1 MELEIMTKLKS
12 VINLYTGKYIDL
24 DKYIDTIEYNEDENK
39 VIFILNYLGDDE
51 NKNRMMER
59 EIIKICKIDLGLKG
73 VKVSY
78 NVQDEEVVQ
87 INPSTKIIAVMSGKG
102 GVGKSNVAV
111 GLARSLKKLGSNVG
125 LIDADIYGY
134 SIPALTNTIAEP
146 SVTGK
151 KIKPVLSEEGIEVIS
166 AHHFLPNVENKAI
179 IWRGVKLNSLLNH
192 FVTDVMWSKNLDYI
206 VIDMPPGTG
215 DVLLNINNLF
225 EEVHALYVTTPN
237 EDAAYVAE
245 RVIQVAN
252 ELGFK
257 ELGLVENMAF
267 YEVDNKKHYIFGSGG
282 AELLAN
288 KYNLEILA
296 KIPISDDL
304 ENEYMEMASKVVK
317 NFDNKE

>member
-111 GLARSLKKLGSNVG
+111 GLARSLKKLGLNVG

-134 SIPALTNTIAEP
+134 SVPALTNTIAEP

-225 EEVHALYVTTPN
+225 EEVNALYVTTPN

-304 ENEYMEMASKVVK
+304 ENEYMEIASKVVK